1 MSEFPAL
8 LAAAGL
14 GAGLVIGA
22 GYFMLLYHAV
32 RLHQSATPLA
42 RVVGI
47 HILRAALAIAAF
59 WWLAQLG
66 AWPLLTGLLGFLVAR
81 GLARRLAEAPE
92 HGR

>member
-1 MSEFPAL
+1 MSDFPPM

-14 GAGLVIGA
+14 GAGFIIGA

-32 RLHQSATPLA
+32 RLHQSAAPLA
-42 RVVGI
+42 GVVGI
-47 HILRAALAIAAF
+47 HLLRAALAIAAF

-66 AWPLLTGLLGFLVAR
+66 AWPLLAGLLGFLVAR
-81 GLARRLAEAPE
+81 GLARRLAEAPG